1 MNVIVRSEACP
12 KDRDD
17 FCEAVEEAIRP
28 HEKNKYMLMVIRD
41 FIPKTG
47 SRYSQCKDEQGNM
60 AKGSKTAIVILY
72 FNSQKK
78 ETDLEKYS
86 VRPKT
91 STSNNMDS

>member
-1 MNVIVRSEACP
+1 
-12 KDRDD
+12 
-17 FCEAVEEAIRP
+17 
-28 HEKNKYMLMVIRD
+28 
-41 FIPKTG
+41 
-47 SRYSQCKDEQGNM
+47 M
-60 AKGSKTAIVILY
+60 AKGLKTAIVILY